1 MLILIVF
8 VLLEAEVVHVVVRF
22 VYQVKKTIEVVYST
36 HEQVEFISSEMIT
49 LGFML
54 GTMMN
59 HLSVPHP
66 DNEPELSEPN
76 ISVDE
81 WDNL

>member
-1 MLILIVF
+1 MENDIL
-8 VLLEAEVVHVVVRF
+8 VLTMVTLAVLTWF

-59 HLSVPHP
+59 HLSVPHH
-66 DNEPELSEPN
+66 DHEPETSEPN
-76 ISVDE
+76 ISVDD

>member
-1 MLILIVF
+1 MENDIL
-8 VLLEAEVVHVVVRF
+8 VLTMVTLAVLTWF
-22 VYQVKKTIEVVYST
+22 VYQVKKTIEMVYST
-36 HEQVEFISSEMIT
+36 HEQVEFITNDLIQ

-59 HLSVPHP
+59 HLRVPHP
-66 DNEPELSEPN
+66 DHEPELSEPN

>member
-1 MLILIVF
+1 MENDIL
-8 VLLEAEVVHVVVRF
+8 VLTLVTLAVLTWF

-36 HEQVEFISSEMIT
+36 HEQVEFISNEVIT

-66 DNEPELSEPN
+66 DHEPETSEPN
-76 ISVDE
+76 ISVDD